1 MSVILHL
8 AGRIVTPLT
17 CHHPGPFSKSRF
29 SSNIDKQYT
38 TDLQIFTNA
47 SLRAILPDG
56 TWGV

>member
-17 CHHPGPFSKSRF
+17 CQHPGPFSKSRF
-29 SSNIDKQYT
+29 SLNIDKQYT
-38 TDLQIFTNA
+38 TDLQIFTNT
-47 SLRAILPDG
+47 SLCAILPDG